1 MSIDETV
8 VVIGSGPCGAMAANQ
23 LVQDG
28 IPVTMLESGCD
39 DPSGFL
45 IRVAGRTVFRRA
57 SDASEESTYSASGHP
72 DSRWYRTLQPGGL
85 SNQWTG
91 AVPRFAPEDFHD
103 GARLGERF
111 RWPLDY
117 EDLEP
122 FYCRAER
129 LLRVASIGHDVPQLP
144 AGVAEHQRRLPGEWA
159 DIAAVA
165 SRRGQGLSV
174 LPLADG
180 PDYLVARR
188 STAFNSYSN
197 IVKPLRSRSRSGFR
211 LMRGCMALRLEWSG
225 RYRRVSSVT
234 YLDRS
239 TNREARMT
247 TSAVVV
253 ACGAIG
259 SSKLLFDSACPDF
272 PDGLGNSNGLLGR
285 YLHDHP
291 KEWWRVDLDRPITRL
306 GRAAYLTRRPF
317 RGAEPLMSTSW
328 TIGLAYENEK
338 LRSLLPGR
346 TRSLGVQVFGSM
358 IPSERYCVSPHPTL
372 RDSFGQPAM
381 DIHLQFEPDVLDNV
395 RVARSHFVDLLSDA
409 GYSSNLQ
416 PVVPQCIPGTAVH
429 FGGTARMHRDR
440 RYGVTDPWSRL
451 FDVPNVV
458 VADASTFTTSS
469 EKNPTL
475 TAMALAARAAYRL
488 GRDLSRA

>member
-8 VVIGSGPCGAMAANQ
+8 VVIGSGPCGAMAAHQ

-28 IPVTMLESGCD
+28 IPVTMLESGSD
-39 DPSGFL
+39 LPSGL
-45 IRVAGRTVFRRA
+45 LVRVAGRTVFRKGT
-57 SDASEESTYSASGHP
+57 DTGEETTFSASGHP
-72 DSRWYRTLQPGGL
+72 NARWYRTLQPGGL

-91 AVPRFAPEDFHD
+91 AVPRFAAEDFSD
-103 GARLGERF
+103 GARLDERF

-117 EDLEP
+117 DDLEP

-129 LLRVASIGHDVPQLP
+129 LLRVASIQHDIPQLP
-144 AGVAEHQRRLPGEWA
+144 AGVAEHRRRLPREWA
-159 DIAAVA
+159 DIAAIA
-165 SRRGQGLSV
+165 IRRGQGLSI

-197 IVKPLRSRSRSGFR
+197 IVKALRSRSGFR
-211 LMRGCMALRLEWSG
+211 LMRGCQALRLDWCG
-225 RYRRVSSVT
+225 RRRRVSSVT

-239 TNREARMT
+239 TNSEARMKA
-247 TSAVVV
+247 SAVIV

-259 SSKLLFDSACPDF
+259 STKLLFDSACRDF
-272 PDGLGNSNGLLGR
+272 PEGLGNSNGLLGR

-291 KEWWRVDLDRPITRL
+291 KEWWRIDLDRPITRL

-358 IPSERYCVSPHPTL
+358 IPSERYCVRPHPTL
-372 RDSFGQPAM
+372 RDSFGLPAM
-381 DIHLQFEPDVLDNV
+381 DIDLRFEPEVLENV
-395 RVARSHFVDLLSDA
+395 RAARSHFMELLSDA
-409 GYSSNLQ
+409 GYRSSLQ
-416 PVVPQCIPGTAVH
+416 PVVPQCIPGSAVH

-451 FDVPNVV
+451 YDAPNVV
-458 VADASTFTTSS
+458 MADASTFTTSS

-475 TAMALAARAAYRL
+475 TAMALAARAARRL
-488 GRDLSRA
+488 AHDVSRG

>member
-1 MSIDETV
+1 MSSDESV
-8 VVIGSGPCGAMAANQ
+8 VVIGSGPCGAIAAHQ
-23 LVQDG
+23 LVHNG
-28 IPVTMLESGCD
+28 IPVTMLESGLE
-39 DPSGFL
+39 DPGGVL
-45 IRVAGRTVFRRA
+45 VRLAGRTVFRKA
-57 SDASEESTYSASGHP
+57 VDHGEESTYSSSGDP
-72 DSRWYRTLQPGGL
+72 GAKWYRTLKPGGL

-91 AVPRFAPEDFHD
+91 AVPRFAPEDFSD
-103 GARLGERF
+103 GARLDERF

-122 FYCRAER
+122 FYRRAER
-129 LLRVASIGHDVPQLP
+129 LLRVASIGRDVPQLP
-144 AGVAEHQRRLPGEWA
+144 AGVVEHQRRLPRDWA
-159 DIAAVA
+159 HIGSVAA
-165 SRRGQGLSV
+165 RRGQGLSV

-197 IVKPLRSRSRSGFR
+197 IVNPLRSWSRFR
-211 LMRGCMALRLEWSG
+211 LMRGCTALSLEWSG
-225 RYRRVSSVT
+225 SRRRVSSVT
-234 YLDRS
+234 YLDQT
-239 TNREARMT
+239 TNREARMKA
-247 TSAVVV
+247 SAVVV

-259 SSKLLFDSACPDF
+259 SAKLLFDSACHDF

-291 KEWWRVDLDRPITRL
+291 KEWWRIDLDRPITRL

-317 RGAEPLMSTSW
+317 RDTQPLMSTSW
-328 TIGLAYENEK
+328 TIGLAYEGEK
-338 LRSLLPGR
+338 LRSLFPGR

-358 IPSERYCVSPHPTL
+358 IPSDRYGVRPHSTL
-372 RDSFGQPAM
+372 RDSFGRPAM
-381 DIHLQFEPDVLDNV
+381 DIDLQFEPYVLDNV
-395 RVARSHFVDLLSDA
+395 RAARSNFVDLLSDA
-409 GYSSNLQ
+409 GYGSTLQ

-429 FGGTARMHRDR
+429 FGGTARMHRDP

-475 TAMALAARAAYRL
+475 TAMALASRAAHRL
-488 GRDLSRA
+488 GHDLIGA